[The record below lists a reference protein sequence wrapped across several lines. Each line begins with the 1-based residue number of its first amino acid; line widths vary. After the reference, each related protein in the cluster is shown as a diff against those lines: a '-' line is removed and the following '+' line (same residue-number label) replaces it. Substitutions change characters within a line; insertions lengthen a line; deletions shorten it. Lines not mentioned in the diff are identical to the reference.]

1 MMNSIS
7 LKNKHNKIPI
17 WSIIFWLIIWQIVS
31 VSINSEI
38 LLVSPVKV
46 MLSLSEMIKEVDFWK
61 SVSFTFIRIDLGF
74 LVAVFAAI
82 LIGTLSYLF
91 IPVRELFILPVS
103 VIKAVPVA
111 SFIILVLIWVPS
123 RNLSVIISFLMTFPI
138 MYTNICEGLFT
149 MDKKLTEM
157 ADVFRLPFSKR
168 IRFIYVPQVLPYFK
182 AACSLALGMCWKSG
196 IAAEIIGLP
205 RGSVGERLYEAKI
218 YLNTS
223 EMFAW
228 TIVIIAFSITFE
240 KVVMFFINIVAN
252 KLEGR

>member
-1 MMNSIS
+1 MNSIS